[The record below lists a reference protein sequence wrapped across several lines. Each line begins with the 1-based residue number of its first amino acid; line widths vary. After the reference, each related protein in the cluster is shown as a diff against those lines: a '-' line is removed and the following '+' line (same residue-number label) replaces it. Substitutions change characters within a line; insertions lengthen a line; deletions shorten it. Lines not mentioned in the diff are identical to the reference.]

1 MVPAL
6 HRGPVPYDERNMPN
20 AGAVIHIVAG
30 PTASGKSAK
39 ALELAQSQNGVVINC
54 DSLQIYDALPILSA
68 QPTPEDRAAAP
79 HRLYGALHPN
89 EVCSAGNWRQM
100 VFPVIESTLKEG
112 KAPVI
117 CGGTGL
123 YIKALTE
130 GLSPIPDIPEEVRA
144 RAVALQKEL
153 GNPAFYEAL
162 RERDPAMAERFHPF
176 HTARLIR
183 AYEVIESTGRSLA
196 EWQEMEREAPP
207 AHWRF
212 EIHKIMPERDEL
224 RMRCDARFDWM
235 MENGVLEEVA
245 AFDARLETGEVTEGV
260 PITKAL
266 GFKPLRAYLRGEIS
280 RDEAVERAKAETR
293 RYAKRQ
299 VTWFRHQ
306 L

>member
-1 MVPAL
+1 MP
-6 HRGPVPYDERNMPN
+6 ERDCL
-20 AGAVIHIVAG
+20 IHIVAG

-39 ALELAQSQNGVVINC
+39 ALELARVLDGVVINC
-54 DSLQIYDALPILSA
+54 DSLQIYGALPILSA
-68 QPTPEDRAAAP
+68 QPSAADHDAAP

-89 EVCSAGNWRQM
+89 EVCSAGNWREKAI
-100 VFPVIESTLKEG
+100 PAIEEVLSAG
-112 KAPVI
+112 KAPII

-144 RAVALQKEL
+144 RAIALQKEL
-153 GNPAFYEAL
+153 GNPAFHAAL
-162 RERDPAMAERFHPF
+162 EKRDPVMAARFHPF
-176 HTARLIR
+176 HTARLVR
-183 AYEVIESTGRSLA
+183 AYEVIEATGRSLA
-196 EWQEMEREAPP
+196 EWQDMEREGPP

-224 RMRCDARFDWM
+224 RARCDARFDWM
-235 MENGVLEEVA
+235 MENGVLDEVA
-245 AFDARLETGEVTEGV
+245 AFDARLEAGEVAEGV

-280 RDEAVERAKAETR
+280 RDEAVERAKGETR